1 MLIFLQAFLE
11 ILRKTSAHPVIYI
24 IPLGD
29 TYLCSSIIWCVRVC
43 VCVFPCCMHVHSS
56 WAISAWQSKMLD
68 KIHVLLS

>member
-29 TYLCSSIIWCVRVC
+29 TYLCSSIIWCVSVC
-43 VCVFPCCMHVHSS
+43 VCVSLLYACALLLGYICM
-56 WAISAWQSKMLD
+56 AI
-68 KIHVLLS
+68 

>member
-11 ILRKTSAHPVIYI
+11 ILRKTSTHPVIYI

-43 VCVFPCCMHVHSS
+43 VCVFPCCMYACALLLGYICM
-56 WAISAWQSKMLD
+56 AI
-68 KIHVLLS
+68 